1 MVNLDLCD
9 LPNDISQQY
18 LPYTTTLRQRQKAH
32 AFSRNGYVH
41 KVKLSRN
48 ENDVIDISAKV
59 YRSQRKSETP
69 HNINMTVNSCTK
81 TITEGFCSCKSGISG
96 ECAHI
101 LAVLMTLQNWIL
113 DGYKEV
119 PAEQSCT
126 SLPQS
131 WDKPRGSKIHPEPVS
146 QMVICKPVNVSRKRK
161 PLMAAFYDNR
171 IKKQVDRD
179 DIAYLQSL
187 ADIPIAYLASDP
199 GTTLNT
205 AYGSQYIGCGLGYH
219 VTRSTWTRWAAI
231 FFVIATSAAGI
242 CPSHGA
248 FGGITSLKPNISISS
263 LILKPLSTITP
274 SPSLSMPQSIIFLI
288 VSNNPL
294 CEDIALSDIAPE
306 NNMEINVTDPRGS
319 TPIKPLTAPLMNP
332 VSVPSGQVNPC
343 GDLTFSLD
351 INIDLP
357 SIITDNSDYWTELEV
372 NKDQCFDIEKNT
384 RTQSNCELWHNL
396 RKNRLTASCFGK
408 IVKRKMVVSDKFLQ
422 SLFKPKKFVQG
433 QLLLTGSPFCDFV
446 TYTRKDLKVQRIFP
460 NQDTF
465 EKLLEKLANFYVNH
479 AVPFLNADG
488 NS

>member
-187 ADIPIAYLASDP
+187 ADSPIAYLASDP

-219 VTRSTWTRWAAI
+219 
-231 FFVIATSAAGI
+231 
-242 CPSHGA
+242 
-248 FGGITSLKPNISISS
+248 
-263 LILKPLSTITP
+263 
-274 SPSLSMPQSIIFLI
+274 
-288 VSNNPL
+288 
-294 CEDIALSDIAPE
+294 
-306 NNMEINVTDPRGS
+306 
-319 TPIKPLTAPLMNP
+319 APLMNP

-408 IVKRKMVVSDKFLQ
+408 IVKRKMV
-422 SLFKPKKFVQG
+422 QG